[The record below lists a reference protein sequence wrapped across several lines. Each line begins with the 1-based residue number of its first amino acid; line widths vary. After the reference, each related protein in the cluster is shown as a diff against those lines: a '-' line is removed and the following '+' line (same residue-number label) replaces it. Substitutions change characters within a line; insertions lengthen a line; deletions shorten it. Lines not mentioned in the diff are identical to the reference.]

1 MSRKQ
6 VKLIEKPED
15 YTEEAMFQ
23 ELNIILNRALQLG
36 QLQVAL
42 NVSLVK
48 ARVSGI
54 YDPLQSLPTGR
65 VTNVANGQVEVCITD
80 YKNITNRRGTPDD
93 DCTDKDKL
101 QSEKEDS

>member
-15 YTEEAMFQ
+15 YTEEEMFK

-36 QLQVAL
+36 QVQVAL

-54 YDPLQSLPTGR
+54 YDPLQSLPKGR
-65 VTNVANGQVEVCITD
+65 VTNVANGQIEVCITD
-80 YKNITNRRGTPDD
+80 YKNISNRKGTPDANSS
-93 DCTDKDKL
+93 DKEGF
-101 QSEKEDS
+101 QSEEENS

>member
-15 YTEEAMFQ
+15 YTEEEMFK
-23 ELNIILNRALQLG
+23 ELNLILNKALQLG

-48 ARVSGI
+48 ARVSGL

-65 VTNVANGQVEVCITD
+65 VTNVSNGQIEVCITD
-80 YKNITNRRGTPDD
+80 YKNISNRKGTPDANSS
-93 DCTDKDKL
+93 DKEGF
-101 QSEKEDS
+101 QSEKENS

>member
-15 YTEEAMFQ
+15 YTEEEMFK
-23 ELNIILNRALQLG
+23 ELNLILNKALQLG

-48 ARVSGI
+48 ARVSGL

-65 VTNVANGQVEVCITD
+65 VTGINNGQVEVCITD
-80 YKNITNRRGTPDD
+80 YKNITNRKGTPDANS
-93 DCTDKDKL
+93 TDKERF
-101 QSEKEDS
+101 QSKEENS

>member
-15 YTEEAMFQ
+15 YTDEEMFK

-36 QLQVAL
+36 QVQVAL

-65 VTNVANGQVEVCITD
+65 VTNVANGQIEVCITD
-80 YKNITNRRGTPDD
+80 YKNITNRKGTPDANSS
-93 DCTDKDKL
+93 DKEEL
-101 QSEKEDS
+101 QSEEENS

>member
-15 YTEEAMFQ
+15 YTEDEMFK
-23 ELNIILNRALQLG
+23 ELNLILKKALQLG

-48 ARVSGI
+48 ARVSGL

-65 VTNVANGQVEVCITD
+65 VTNVSNGQIEVCITD
-80 YKNITNRRGTPDD
+80 YKSISNRKGTPDAE
-93 DCTDKDKL
+93 CTDKEGL
-101 QSEKEDS
+101 QPEKENS